1 MSNYTTGNP
10 VFTRFFDKLPD
21 YPHCTDKLEAGCR
34 QAPKHVAVKRRYIQP
49 NKPNYSH
56 AYLNLDCDYAGVYY
70 ASRDLDLPAATL
82 CVSNR
87 NNGRGHLDFELSTP
101 VHLGG
106 NASSKAIRYLDV
118 IRRGLTRAFY
128 ADASFSGFLTK
139 NPLSDFWQVSTW
151 DVTYTLDELA
161 EALREI
167 PTEVLR
173 SIPADEW
180 DERIKSYDIPLY
192 DKKPSRK
199 PRIISTNPDDSLFV
213 YHNTRWYAYTIT
225 VDCKRHGQLLDRIEA
240 YIRKLNRDFG
250 LNLAESQ
257 IRSDAR
263 SIAKWCWNHRV
274 DFIAK
279 RNAFC
284 ALQQNRAYRSH
295 KARKRNTATK
305 INYARRK
312 LRKEGKIITKSAIAE
327 VSGISVQSLAK
338 RNLKTDLSEIRS
350 GNAHQTAEI
359 KRAATE
365 AKIKQAIDTFLREG
379 RKITKSAIAKE
390 AGISREAASRYY
402 AHLFPKV

>member
-1 MSNYTTGNP
+1 M
-10 VFTRFFDKLPD
+10 
-21 YPHCTDKLEAGCR
+21 
-34 QAPKHVAVKRRYIQP
+34 
-49 NKPNYSH
+49 
-56 AYLNLDCDYAGVYY
+56 
-70 ASRDLDLPAATL
+70 
-82 CVSNR
+82 
-87 NNGRGHLDFELSTP
+87 
-101 VHLGG
+101 
-106 NASSKAIRYLDV
+106 
-118 IRRGLTRAFY
+118 
-128 ADASFSGFLTK
+128 
-139 NPLSDFWQVSTW
+139 
-151 DVTYTLDELA
+151 TYTLDELA

-257 IRSDAR
+257 IRSDTR

-284 ALQQNRAYRSH
+284 ALRQNRAYLSH
-295 KARKRNTATK
+295 NARKRNTATK

-312 LRKEGKIITKSAIAE
+312 LRKEGKLITKSALAE
-327 VSGISVQSLAK
+327 VSGVSTRSLSG
-338 RNLKTDLSEIRS
+338 RRLKTDLSEIRS
-350 GNAHQTAEI
+350 ANAHQTNEI
-359 KRAATE
+359 RRAATE
-365 AKIKQAIDTFLREG
+365 KKIIDAIDAFLRVG
-379 RKITKSAIAKE
+379 RKITKSAIARE
-390 AGISREAASRYY
+390 AGITRQTLDRHQ
-402 AHLFPKV
+402 HLLP